1 MVRVPRDPK
10 GIVVVVVVL
19 CASTG
24 TMLKAV
30 ATNRAVRNFITKLLG
45 SRALQRKTIY
55 KRILQKLFVGILN
68 QDDNLR
74 SYLDDRGTT
83 GKLFDAGQFGAV
95 PPEALWR
102 KAFGGRRRSLTRAI
116 VGRRRRF
123 EKCGFAEVSR
133 DG

>member
-19 CASTG
+19 CASAG

-30 ATNRAVRNFITKLLG
+30 ATNRAVRNFITKLLV
-45 SRALQRKTIY
+45 SRALQRKAIY
-55 KRILQKLFVGILN
+55 KRILQKLFVEVLN

-83 GKLFDAGQFGAV
+83 GKLPDAVLFGAV
-95 PPEALWR
+95 PPEALRR
-102 KAFGGRRRSLTRAI
+102 KASGGRRLSLKRAV
-116 VGRRRRF
+116 VGR
-123 EKCGFAEVSR
+123 
-133 DG
+133 

>member
-1 MVRVPRDPK
+1 MVRIPRDPK

-83 GKLFDAGQFGAV
+83 GKLPDAVQFGAV
-95 PPEALWR
+95 PP
-102 KAFGGRRRSLTRAI
+102 
-116 VGRRRRF
+116 
-123 EKCGFAEVSR
+123 
-133 DG
+133 

>member
-30 ATNRAVRNFITKLLG
+30 ATKRAVRNCITKLLG
-45 SRALQRKTIY
+45 SLALQGKTIY
-55 KRILQKLFVGILN
+55 KRILQKLFIGILN

-74 SYLDDRGTT
+74 IYLDDRGTT
-83 GKLFDAGQFGAV
+83 VKFLDWERTKTQHAQA
-95 PPEALWR
+95 
-102 KAFGGRRRSLTRAI
+102 
-116 VGRRRRF
+116 
-123 EKCGFAEVSR
+123 
-133 DG
+133 

>member
-30 ATNRAVRNFITKLLG
+30 PTNRAVRNFITKLLG

-74 SYLDDRGTT
+74 SYLDDGGTT
-83 GKLFDAGQFGAV
+83 GKLPDAVQFGAV
-95 PPEALWR
+95 LLR
-102 KAFGGRRRSLTRAI
+102 LFGEKLPGAAAI
-116 VGRRRRF
+116 IDSRY
-123 EKCGFAEVSR
+123 CGPTMQV
-133 DG
+133 